1 MNLKSNLKTTD
12 FFDMKNNKGYIVWL
26 SPTDRKFVPTYEE
39 AWRHAEDQYQKTG
52 QVALVEAI
60 K

>member
-1 MNLKSNLKTTD
+1 MEKI
-12 FFDMKNNKGYIVWL
+12 KGYIVWL